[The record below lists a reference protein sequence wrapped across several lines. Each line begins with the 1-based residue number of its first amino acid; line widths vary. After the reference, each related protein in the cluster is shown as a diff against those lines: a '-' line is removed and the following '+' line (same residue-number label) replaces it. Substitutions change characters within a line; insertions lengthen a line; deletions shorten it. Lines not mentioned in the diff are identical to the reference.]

1 MNNLQMWVL
10 IIGIWLL
17 AGAVALHS
25 LTGRYKWVDL
35 KDEMSNL
42 VDARYDTWTGH
53 LEAESVSE
61 KKIGRFSHYTS
72 RAAKDVR

>member
-1 MNNLQMWVL
+1 MNNLQIWAL

-53 LEAESVSE
+53 LEVEGSRE
-61 KKIGRFSHYTS
+61 KVGQLGWYTS